1 MKRNLLPV
9 LIAMV
14 WVASCGRSDK
24 SNIAVPK
31 DAAVVVQVNAK
42 SLSSKLTWQEIKQSE
57 WYKELYSQAPD
68 SLAKKLMEDPQSSG
82 IDTDA
87 DIVFFMRKLGEG
99 GYVVFEGTLKDPA
112 TYEAFNKNISKQATV
127 QKDGDLN
134 ILKSENTVSTWTT
147 TRFIYVIDAPD
158 MKSGRRYYGSDD
170 DNGPRKLSTDTLQ
183 ALAKELYDLKNSN
196 NLTDDKRFT
205 ALLKEEGDVHSW
217 INSSSF
223 YGDALGN
230 ALSVTKFS
238 DMLKDNISTFTIN
251 FENGKVVAKSK
262 SYYNAEL
269 AKIFDKY
276 KVKDLDAS
284 ALARIASDNVAGALA
299 FNFPPEGIKEFL
311 KVAGFDGMVNGFLGK
326 EGYSIDEF
334 VKANKGDLILAVTD
348 PKVNAVQDTLE
359 SFDQG
364 GKPHIYTHNKLDVNV
379 LFAVSV
385 NDKASFDKLINIL
398 RTKFEK
404 DVESGQGMPK
414 ISYAIN
420 DKWFAIGNNKDL
432 VDKFIAG
439 NGSKQDYVSR
449 ISGHPMGA
457 YLDIQKVLKTSAAMS
472 NDSLDRAPINLS
484 LQYLNDGIMYGS
496 LGNGEGNG
504 YYELNFIDK
513 QTNSLKQLNQ
523 YSDKLHTIYK
533 SRKQAYDISTDSV
546 AVVAP
551 SAPQPSK

>member
-42 SLSSKLTWQEIKQSE
+42 SLSSKLTWQEIRQSE

-99 GYVVFEGTLKDPA
+99 GYVVFEGALKDPA

-127 QKDGDLN
+127 QKDGELN
-134 ILKSENTVSTWTT
+134 VLKSENTVSTWTA

-170 DNGPRKLSTDTLQ
+170 DNGSHKLSTDTLLS
-183 ALAKELYDLKNSN
+183 LAKELYNLKGSD

-205 ALLKEEGDVHSW
+205 ALLKEDGDVHSW
-217 INSSSF
+217 LNTSSF
-223 YGDALGN
+223 YGDALGS
-230 ALSVTKFS
+230 ALSVTKFG
-238 DMLKDNISTFTIN
+238 DMLKDNVTAFTVN

-262 SYYNAEL
+262 SYYNKDL

-276 KVKDLDAS
+276 KVKDLDAA
-284 ALARIASDNVAGALA
+284 ALARIASDNVVGALA

-311 KVAGFDGMVNGFLGK
+311 KAVGVDGMVNGFMGK

-334 VKANKGDLILAVTD
+334 VKANKGDLLLAVTD
-348 PKVNAVQDTLE
+348 PKVNVVQDTLE

-364 GKPHIYTHNKLDVNV
+364 GKPHIYTHSKLDVNV

-385 NDKASFDKLINIL
+385 NDKAAFDKLINIL

-404 DVESGQGMPK
+404 DLESGQGMPK

-472 NDSLDRAPINLS
+472 NDSLDKAPITLS

-533 SRKQAYDISTDSV
+533 SRKQAYDITTDSV

-551 SAPQPSK
+551 PAPERSK